1 MQAPFFI
8 NHHIIVAIAFVAM
21 ARGSGSLYS
30 VHFGTREEEREM
42 ERETELIL
50 AVLLEFQVSPISL
63 IPVRL

>member
-30 VHFGTREEEREM
+30 VHFGIREEEKEM

-50 AVLLEFQVSPISL
+50 LLSF
-63 IPVRL
+63 